1 MALVRVI
8 PHMYLFTPLG
18 IAEAHFFESFENFE
32 VDSVWT
38 CFQTESKEAWQWP
51 NPLVRICE
59 SISGMR
65 DGCYTE
71 FKITETYLEV
81 LRPHILRHKF
91 SPLYDTVTGEE

>member
-1 MALVRVI
+1 MALVRVM

-18 IAEAHFFESFENFE
+18 VAEAHFLESFENFE

-38 CFQTESKEAWQWP
+38 CFQTETKEAWQWP

-65 DGCYTE
+65 NGSHTG
-71 FKITETYLEV
+71 FKIEPDYLEV
-81 LRPHILRHKF
+81 LRPHILRHKS
-91 SPLYDTVTGEE
+91 SPLYGLVTGED